1 MIQIKNKFSKKDIY
15 AICIS
20 LFVAVSSYIIAL
32 KMIYDV
38 CIENKELQKALD
50 NQQQMMYDK
59 EKELEDMGV
68 EVQRLNDLLYLEQN
82 SEEAVNY
89 SRATTGSRTFEI
101 THYTHTG
108 NNTASGVYPV
118 AGRTVACNSL
128 PFGTIVEING
138 HEYIVEDRGAMAGN
152 VIDVFVDSESEA
164 IQKGRYTTTVNI
176 KE

>member
-1 MIQIKNKFSKKDIY
+1 
-15 AICIS
+15 
-20 LFVAVSSYIIAL
+20 
-32 KMIYDV
+32 
-38 CIENKELQKALD
+38 
-50 NQQQMMYDK
+50 MYDK
-59 EKELEDMGV
+59 EKELEDMRV
-68 EVQRLNDLLYLEQN
+68 EIQRLHDLLYLEQN
-82 SEEAVNY
+82 SEEAADNNRV
-89 SRATTGSRTFEI
+89 TTDSRTFEI

-138 HEYIVEDRGAMAGN
+138 HEYVVEDRVGLSGN
-152 VIDVFVDSESEA
+152 VIDIFVDTEHEA

>member
-1 MIQIKNKFSKKDIY
+1 MIQVNKYMKMTVVVTVLSVVM
-15 AICIS
+15 
-20 LFVAVSSYIIAL
+20 FVVIGLTSQ
-32 KMIYDV
+32 
-38 CIENKELQKALD
+38 NKELEKTVD
-50 NQQQMMYDK
+50 KQQQMMYDK
-59 EKELEDMGV
+59 EKELEDMRV
-68 EVQRLNDLLYLEQN
+68 EIQRLHDLLYLEQN
-82 SEEAVNY
+82 SEEAADNNRV
-89 SRATTGSRTFEI
+89 TTDSRTFEI

-138 HEYIVEDRGAMAGN
+138 HEYVVEDRVGLSGN
-152 VIDVFVDSESEA
+152 VIDIFVDTEHEA

>member
-1 MIQIKNKFSKKDIY
+1 MIQVNKYIKYVVLVILFS
-15 AICIS
+15 IS
-20 LFVAVSSYIIAL
+20 MFI
-32 KMIYDV
+32 MIGLA
-38 CIENKELQKALD
+38 NQKEGLEKTVD
-50 NQQQMMYDK
+50 KQQQMLYDK
-59 EKELEDMGV
+59 EKELEDMRV

-82 SEEAVNY
+82 KDEIQGSVH
-89 SRATTGSRTFEI
+89 SGGIVTDSRTFEI

-138 HEYIVEDRGAMAGN
+138 HEYVVEDRVGLSGN
-152 VIDVFVDSESEA
+152 VIDIFVDTEHEA

>member
-1 MIQIKNKFSKKDIY
+1 MIQVNKYMKMT
-15 AICIS
+15 
-20 LFVAVSSYIIAL
+20 VAVIAFSVVMFVVIGL
-32 KMIYDV
+32 TSQNEEFKKTVD
-38 CIENKELQKALD
+38 K
-50 NQQQMMYDK
+50 QQQMIYDK
-59 EKELEDMGV
+59 EKELEDMRV

-82 SEEAVNY
+82 SEETAINNRV
-89 SRATTGSRTFEI
+89 TTDTRTFEI

>member
-1 MIQIKNKFSKKDIY
+1 MIQVNKYVKYVVLAILFS
-15 AICIS
+15 
-20 LFVAVSSYIIAL
+20 IIMFI
-32 KMIYDV
+32 MIGLA
-38 CIENKELQKALD
+38 NQKEGLEKIVD
-50 NQQQMMYDK
+50 KQQQMLYDK
-59 EKELEDMGV
+59 EKELEDMRV

-82 SEEAVNY
+82 SEETVSG
-89 SRATTGSRTFEI
+89 SRVTTDSRTFEI

-138 HEYIVEDRGAMAGN
+138 HEYVVEDRGAMVGN
-152 VIDVFVDSESEA
+152 VIDIFVDTEHEA
-164 IQKGRYTTTVNI
+164 VQKGRYTTTVNI

>member
-1 MIQIKNKFSKKDIY
+1 MIQVNKYMKMTVVVTLLSVVM
-15 AICIS
+15 
-20 LFVAVSSYIIAL
+20 FVVIGLTSQ
-32 KMIYDV
+32 
-38 CIENKELQKALD
+38 NKELQKTVD
-50 NQQQMMYDK
+50 KQQQMMYDK
-59 EKELEDMGV
+59 EKELEDMRV
-68 EVQRLNDLLYLEQN
+68 EIQRLNDLLYLEQN
-82 SEEAVNY
+82 SEEATNNNRV
-89 SRATTGSRTFEI
+89 TTDSRTFEI

-118 AGRTVACNSL
+118 PGRTVACNSL

>member
-1 MIQIKNKFSKKDIY
+1 MIQVNKYIKMTVTVIAFSV
-15 AICIS
+15 AM
-20 LFVAVSSYIIAL
+20 FVTIGLVNQ
-32 KMIYDV
+32 K
-38 CIENKELQKALD
+38 ENLEKTVDKH
-50 NQQQMMYDK
+50 QQMIYDK
-59 EKELEDMGV
+59 EKELEEMRV
-68 EVQRLNDLLYLEQN
+68 EIQRLNDLLYLEQN
-82 SEEAVNY
+82 KTQEKTVGTVY
-89 SRATTGSRTFEI
+89 SDGAITDSRMFEI

-138 HEYIVEDRGAMAGN
+138 HEYVVEDRGGMASN
-152 VIDVFVDSESEA
+152 VIDVFVDTEHEA

>member
-1 MIQIKNKFSKKDIY
+1 MIRVNKYMKMTVTVIAFSV
-15 AICIS
+15 AM
-20 LFVAVSSYIIAL
+20 FVTIGLV
-32 KMIYDV
+32 
-38 CIENKELQKALD
+38 NQKEELEETIDK
-50 NQQQMMYDK
+50 QQQMMYDK
-59 EKELEDMGV
+59 EKELEDVRV
-68 EVQRLNDLLYLEQN
+68 EIQRLNDLLYLEQN
-82 SEEAVNY
+82 KTQGKAIGAVRSSGVTTD
-89 SRATTGSRTFEI
+89 SRMFEI

-138 HEYIVEDRGAMAGN
+138 HEYVVEDRVGLSGN
-152 VIDVFVDSESEA
+152 IIDVFVDTEHEA

>member
-1 MIQIKNKFSKKDIY
+1 MKTT
-15 AICIS
+15 
-20 LFVAVSSYIIAL
+20 VAVIAFSVAMFVTIGL
-32 KMIYDV
+32 VNQK
-38 CIENKELQKALD
+38 ENLEKTVDK
-50 NQQQMMYDK
+50 QQQMMYDK
-59 EKELEDMGV
+59 EKELEDMRV
-68 EVQRLNDLLYLEQN
+68 EAQRLNDLLYLEQN
-82 SEEAVNY
+82 KSQEKTVGAVHSIGVTTD
-89 SRATTGSRTFEI
+89 SRLFEI

-138 HEYIVEDRGAMAGN
+138 HEYVVEDRVGLSGN
-152 VIDVFVDSESEA
+152 IIDVFVDTEHEA